1 MGEKGI
7 LKYEKVPLLPISRK
21 GRILK
26 WMRIPLITQ
35 LKAKDNVLQGR
46 MMTPLLIFSG
56 GGVLPVNED
65 PPFDVCKEMIIS

>member
-1 MGEKGI
+1 M
-7 LKYEKVPLLPISRK
+7 PISRK

-46 MMTPLLIFSG
+46 MMTPLLIFRSG
-56 GGVLPVNED
+56 GVEVNED
-65 PPFDVCKEMIIS
+65 PPFDVCKEMMIS